1 MPDFR
6 LVPVDMLVI
15 VASVAAIIGIALW
28 VGRKQEGTESY
39 FLAGRTMVWPVV
51 GFSLFATQFAGTQY
65 LGLAGAGFETGI
77 SVWNF
82 EWIATVVLLV
92 FALLILPFYL
102 QSKITTVPEFL
113 ERRYDRRARY
123 AFSGFTV
130 ITAMLLD
137 SAGAMFAG
145 SLVLSLLFPEVPIGV
160 HIAIIALLGGGYVL
174 VGGLKSVMI
183 TDTIQGVILFA
194 AGAALF
200 ILVFAEFDFDWSA
213 LPALAPEDGFTV
225 TPPADDGFFPW
236 PGIFTG
242 AIWLSFYVWVTNHIV
257 VQRILAAKNID
268 HGRWGA
274 LFAGSLQLPLLLFLI
289 FPGILA
295 RDIYDP
301 DQVTDSDVVWVAL
314 VFDYVPVG
322 IRGLIVAALIFALMS
337 TLDSVLN
344 GASSLVVNDFIKTR
358 EREFTER
365 QLLTISRVLVG
376 VFMLVAA
383 LWAPVLTTFS
393 GIVAYFQSFL
403 GYVTMPLVVVL
414 LGGIFWRRAS
424 VQAGVGTLAVV
435 PFGLLAFFLG
445 EVFGLFDL
453 QFLYA
458 TGIMLLLSLVVFVT
472 ISLVTEA
479 PAAEK
484 VEAITWSPQTWK
496 QETQELASTPW
507 YGNYRVLAMVL
518 GLVTIVAVV
527 PFIG

>member
-1 MPDFR
+1 MPDFE
-6 LVPVDMLVI
+6 LAPLDMVVVAVFVTTI
-15 VASVAAIIGIALW
+15 VGIALW

-39 FLAGRTMVWPVV
+39 FLAGRTMIWPVV
-51 GFSLFATQFAGTQY
+51 GFSLFATQFGGTQY

-82 EWIATVVLLV
+82 EWMATVVLLV

-130 ITAMLLD
+130 VTAMLLD

-145 SLVLSLLFPEVPIGV
+145 SLVLSLLFPEVPLGV
-160 HIAIIALLGGGYVL
+160 HIATIALLGGGYVL

-183 TDTIQGVILFA
+183 TDTIQGVVLFA

-200 ILVFAEFDFDWSA
+200 VLVFAEFDFNWSA
-213 LPALAPEDGFTV
+213 LPELAPEDGFTV
-225 TPPADDGFFPW
+225 APPPGDDFLPW

-242 AIWLSFYVWVTNHIV
+242 ALWLSFYVWVTNHIV
-257 VQRILAAKNID
+257 VQRVLAAKNID

-274 LFAGSLQLPLLLFLI
+274 LFAGALQLPVLIFLI
-289 FPGILA
+289 FPGVLG
-295 RDIYDP
+295 RGIYDS
-301 DQVTDSDVVWVAL
+301 DQLPDSDMVWPAL
-314 VFDYVPVG
+314 VFEYVPIG
-322 IRGLIVAALIFALMS
+322 IRGVIVAALVFALMS

-344 GASSLVVNDFIKTR
+344 GAASLVVNDFVKTR
-358 EREFTER
+358 QRQFTER
-365 QLLTISRVLVG
+365 QLLTIGRLLVG
-376 VFMLVAA
+376 VFMLTAA
-383 LWAPVLTTFS
+383 LWAPVITTFS

-414 LGGIFWRRAS
+414 LGGLFWRRAS
-424 VQAGVGTLAVV
+424 TAAGVWTLAVV

-445 EVFGLFDL
+445 EVFELFDL

-458 TGIMLLLSLVVFVT
+458 TGIMFLLSLVAFVV
-472 ISLVTEA
+472 ISLSTEA
-479 PAAEK
+479 PDPAKIAD
-484 VEAITWSPQTWK
+484 VTWSKATWRK
-496 QETQELASTPW
+496 DSEELAGTPW
-507 YGNYRVLAMVL
+507 YRNYRVLALIL
-518 GLVTIVAVV
+518 GVVTIGSVL
-527 PFIG
+527 PFI